1 MVQSS
6 SNVLDALNDSQ
17 RKAVTHI
24 DGPLLILA
32 GPGSGKTRVVT
43 HRIAHLLEHGV
54 SPYSIL
60 ALTFTNKAAS
70 EMKKRVASM
79 VGDAPVWMGTFHG
92 YCVRFLRRFGET
104 AGLAPNFS
112 IFDADDA
119 SKAFKKAID
128 VANVS
133 TTHLNVGDLARRIGA
148 LKNRA
153 ISPEMFEG
161 MSGGAQ
167 DKVISKLYP
176 AYQKVLQQN
185 NAVDFD
191 DLLMHTACILRN
203 NPDLRAELDEKHK
216 YVLVDEYQDTNIAQY
231 LIVRGLSLDHPNI
244 NVTGDPDQSIYS
256 WRGADISNILNFER
270 DYPQAVT
277 VRLEDNY
284 RSTPQILSVADSLI
298 ACNTRRK
305 AKILKPQRKDGAAVR
320 FCTYISDRD
329 EADEI
334 AQSIALEILENGAKG
349 KDFAILYRTNAQSR
363 LLEQALLK
371 RKLGYQL
378 IGGFRFYQREEI
390 KDLLAYLR
398 LVNNPTDDVSFDRIV
413 NVPTRGLGDKTL
425 AKVADLAKQ
434 REIPM
439 LVALRAAVDSN
450 LMSKKATEGAK
461 QFLRIYHDLVELQR
475 DGLLPMIEY
484 ILSATNYI
492 EYITAR
498 KTESPDDSIV
508 GNINELKS
516 DANHVDLD
524 PDNEGNALER
534 FLEQITLS
542 SDVDNLT
549 DAENKVTLM
558 TLHAAKGLE
567 YDNVFIIALEDG
579 VLPHVR
585 TKDDPNQLEE
595 ERRLFFVGITR
606 AKNRLQLS
614 MAKQRGFASH
624 RVSPASPFL
633 MELPRGEM
641 EKIDMSDFH
650 FAAEQFQTSDFDSF
664 PNDTFE
670 DEFEGAPSTKKS
682 DSTQRKKSIA
692 RKSDEFDSEF
702 QSEFQPFD
710 DAPQF
715 SSTGLGAKLKRKTVL
730 LSNPDQ
736 PDHEAS
742 ESSRTPNI
750 GEENDFGSPTENL
763 EIANKL
769 NELKKKL
776 PAMGLRSASMLA
788 SATTKE
794 GIEVDLFE
802 IGSIVRH
809 PEYGI
814 GQVEMIDGKGARKM
828 ARVSF
833 ENGKEASFQL
843 NKSSLQLIES

>member
-1 MVQSS
+1 MIPSS

-43 HRIAHLLEHGV
+43 HRIANLLEQGV

-70 EMKKRVASM
+70 EMKKRVSSM

-92 YCVRFLRRFGET
+92 YCVRFLRRFGQT

-119 SKAFKKAID
+119 SKAFKKAIEI
-128 VANVS
+128 ANVS
-133 TTHLNVGDLARRIGA
+133 TTHLNVGDLARRIGS

-231 LIVRGLSLDHPNI
+231 LIVRGLSLDFPNI

-305 AKILKPQRKDGAAVR
+305 AKILKPQRKEGAPVR
-320 FCTYISDRD
+320 FCTYVSDRD

-398 LVNNPTDDVSFDRIV
+398 LVNNPTDDVSFDRII

-425 AKVADLAKQ
+425 AKVAELAKQ

-439 LVALRAAVDSN
+439 LVALRAAVDSK
-450 LMSKKATEGAK
+450 LLSKKATEGAR
-461 QFLRIYHDLVELQR
+461 QFLKIYHDLVELQR

-492 EYITAR
+492 DYITAR

-516 DANHVDLD
+516 DASHVDSE
-524 PDNEGNALER
+524 PDNEGNGLER

-549 DAENKVTLM
+549 DAESKVTLM

-606 AKNRLQLS
+606 ARNRLQLS

-641 EKIDMSDFH
+641 EKIDKSDFH
-650 FAAEQFQTSDFDSF
+650 FA
-664 PNDTFE
+664 E
-670 DEFEGAPSTKKS
+670 DEFNTDQF
-682 DSTQRKKSIA
+682 DS
-692 RKSDEFDSEF
+692 FDSEF
-702 QSEFQPFD
+702 ESEFQPFE

-715 SSTGLGAKLKRKTVL
+715 TSSGLGGGKKRKTVL

-736 PDHEAS
+736 NDKADMPPA
-742 ESSRTPNI
+742 RTSNL
-750 GEENDFGSPTENL
+750 GEENEFGESPENR
-763 EIANKL
+763 EVANKL

-776 PAMGLRSASMLA
+776 PAMGLRSAAMLQ

-794 GIEVDLFE
+794 GTEVELFE

-833 ENGKEASFQL
+833 ENGKEAAFQL

>member
-1 MVQSS
+1 MVQTSL
-6 SNVLDALNDSQ
+6 NLLDALNESQ
-17 RKAVTHI
+17 RQAVTHV

-43 HRIAHLLEHGV
+43 HRIANLLHQGI

-104 AGLAPNFS
+104 AGLSPNFS
-112 IFDADDA
+112 ILDADDA
-119 SKAFKKAID
+119 SKAFKKAIEL
-128 VANVS
+128 AGVS
-133 TTHLNVGDLARRIGA
+133 TTHLNVGELARRIGA

-161 MSGGAQ
+161 MSSGAQ
-167 DKVISKLYP
+167 DKVIAKLYP
-176 AYQKVLQQN
+176 AYQKILRLN

-191 DLLMHTACILRN
+191 DLLMLTACILRN
-203 NPDLRAELDEKHK
+203 NPELRAELDEKHR
-216 YVLVDEYQDTNIAQY
+216 YILVDEYQDTNIAQY

-305 AKILKPQRKDGAAVR
+305 AKVLKPTREGGASVR
-320 FCTYISDRD
+320 FCTYVSDRE

-334 AQSIALEILENGAKG
+334 AHSIALEILENGAKG

-371 RKLGYQL
+371 RKLSYQL

-398 LVNNPTDDVSFDRIV
+398 LVHNPTDDVSFDRII
-413 NVPTRGLGDKTL
+413 NVPTRGLGDKSL
-425 AKVADLAKQ
+425 SKVSDLAKK

-439 LVALRAAVDSN
+439 LVALRAATESG
-450 LMSKKATEGAK
+450 LLSKKAAQGAK
-461 QFLRIYHDLVELQR
+461 QFLALYRDLVEMQG
-475 DGLLPMIEY
+475 DGVLAMLEKV
-484 ILSATNYI
+484 LASTNYI
-492 EYITAR
+492 EYITNR
-498 KTESPDDSIV
+498 KSETPDESIT

-516 DANHVDLD
+516 DAHNVDID
-524 PDNEGNALER
+524 PENEGNGLER

-542 SDVDNLT
+542 SDVDHLT
-549 DAENKVTLM
+549 DADSKVTLM

-567 YDNVFIIALEDG
+567 YDNVYIIALEDG
-579 VLPHVR
+579 ILPHIR
-585 TKDDPNQLEE
+585 TKDDPRQIEE

-624 RVSPASPFL
+624 RVSSASPFL
-633 MELPRGEM
+633 LELPRGEM
-641 EKIDMSDFH
+641 EKIDKSDFH
-650 FAAEQFQTSDFDSF
+650 FAGEDLGSDDFSSEVFDSIDSDSF
-664 PNDTFE
+664 HDGFE
-670 DEFEGAPSTKKS
+670 DCATSGFK
-682 DSTQRKKSIA
+682 
-692 RKSDEFDSEF
+692 
-702 QSEFQPFD
+702 
-710 DAPQF
+710 
-715 SSTGLGAKLKRKTVL
+715 STGLGASKKRRTVL
-730 LSNPDQ
+730 LSHQDDFP
-736 PDHEAS
+736 EV
-742 ESSRTPNI
+742 EI
-750 GEENDFGSPTENL
+750 GEENDFETDTSAGSVSD
-763 EIANKL
+763 KL
-769 NELKKKL
+769 KELKKKL
-776 PAMGLRSASMLA
+776 PAMGLRSASMLQTV
-788 SATTKE
+788 TTRE
-794 GIEVDLFE
+794 GTEVDLFE
-802 IGSIVRH
+802 VGSIVRH
-809 PEYGI
+809 PDYGI
-814 GQVEMIDGKGARKM
+814 GQVERIDGKGARKM
-828 ARVSF
+828 ARISF

>member
-6 SNVLDALNDSQ
+6 SNVLDALNESQ

-43 HRIAHLLEHGV
+43 HRIAHLLEQGV

-70 EMKKRVASM
+70 EMKKRVANM

-92 YCVRFLRRFGET
+92 YCVRFLRRFGES

-128 VANVS
+128 IANVS

-153 ISPEMFEG
+153 INPEMFEG

-176 AYQKVLQQN
+176 VYQKVLQQN

-270 DYPQAVT
+270 DYPHAVT

-305 AKILKPQRKDGAAVR
+305 AKILKPQRKDGMAVR
-320 FCTYISDRD
+320 LCTYVSDRD

-398 LVNNPTDDVSFDRIV
+398 LVNNPTDDVSFDRII

-425 AKVADLAKQ
+425 GKVADLSKQ

-439 LVALRAAVDSN
+439 LVALRAAVDGK
-450 LMSKKATEGAK
+450 LLSKKATEGAR
-461 QFLRIYHDLVELQR
+461 QFLKIYHDLVEMQR
-475 DGLLPMIEY
+475 DGLLPMIEF

-498 KTESPDDSIV
+498 KSESPDDSIV

-516 DANHVDLD
+516 DASHVDSD
-524 PDNEGNALER
+524 PDNEGNGLER

-542 SDVDNLT
+542 SDVDNMT

-579 VLPHVR
+579 VLPHIR

-624 RVSPASPFL
+624 RMSPASPFL
-633 MELPRGEM
+633 LELPRGEM
-641 EKIDMSDFH
+641 EKIDKSDFH
-650 FAAEQFQTSDFDSF
+650 FAADDFDSNHF
-664 PNDTFE
+664 DSSDN
-670 DEFEGAPSTKKS
+670 EFE
-682 DSTQRKKSIA
+682 
-692 RKSDEFDSEF
+692 
-702 QSEFQPFD
+702 SEFQPFED
-710 DAPQF
+710 EARL
-715 SSTGLGAKLKRKTVL
+715 SSRSSVGSKKRKTVL
-730 LSNPDQ
+730 LSNPDNEDQ
-736 PDHEAS
+736 ESMD
-742 ESSRTPNI
+742 SSRPSNI
-750 GEENDFGSPTENL
+750 GEENEFGGTS
-763 EIANKL
+763 AGHGVADKL
-769 NELKKKL
+769 NELKRKL
-776 PAMGLRSASMLA
+776 PAIGLRSAAMLP
-788 SATTKE
+788 STTTKE
-794 GIEVDLFE
+794 GVEVELFE